1 MSGTPAGSRSG
12 DAVETLLV
20 DPAGESSTGQPIAE
34 PPLRDEA
41 HGVEVLQSDVAFAG
55 VVWDIRRENFAYGDS
70 TLTREFME
78 HPGAVAVLAVDDDDR
93 VLSIQQY
100 RHPIQ
105 VRNWELPAGLLDVEG
120 EPPLEGAQRELA
132 EEADLVAAEWEPL
145 ITMHTSPGGS
155 DEVIHV
161 FRATGL
167 SAAPEVFARS
177 SEEADI
183 VLRWVALDEA
193 VDAVLTGRVHNGI
206 FMAAVL
212 AEHARRSRS

>member
-1 MSGTPAGSRSG
+1 MTETPALREGPSPS
-12 DAVETLLV
+12 
-20 DPAGESSTGQPIAE
+20 
-34 PPLRDEA
+34 LRDELSPSLSDEA
-41 HGVEVLQSDVAFAG
+41 FSVEVLDSEVAFDGA
-55 VVWDIRRENFAYGDS
+55 VWDIRRERFAYAEG

-78 HPGAVAVLAVDDDDR
+78 HPGAVAVLAVDADDR

-105 VRNWELPAGLLDVEG
+105 MRNWELPAGLLDVDG
-120 EPPLEGAQRELA
+120 EPPLEAAQRELA
-132 EEADLVAAEWEPL
+132 EEADLVAADWQPL
-145 ITMHTSPGGS
+145 ITLHTSPGGS

-167 SAAPEVFARS
+167 SAAPEVFARD

-193 VDAVLTGRVHNGI
+193 VDAALTGRVHNGI
-206 FMAAVL
+206 FLAAVL
-212 AEHARRSRS
+212 AEHARRTRG